1 MILAIIGLIGLF
13 IYVIYE
19 GIVIIIDCISMGDY
33 SEVIPIVLILLVFI
47 GLVVMLFTIQDGTA
61 ALNLRLF

>member
-19 GIVIIIDCISMGDY
+19 GIVIIIDSISIGDY
-33 SEVIPIVLILLVFI
+33 SEIIPIISLLLILI
-47 GLVVMLFTIQDGTA
+47 GWVVLLFTV
-61 ALNLRLF
+61 